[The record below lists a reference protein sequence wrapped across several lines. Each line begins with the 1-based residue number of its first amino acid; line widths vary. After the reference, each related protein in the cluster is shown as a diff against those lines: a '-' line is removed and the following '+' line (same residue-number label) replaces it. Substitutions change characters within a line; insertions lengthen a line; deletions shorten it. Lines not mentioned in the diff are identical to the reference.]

1 MFEDTQEM
9 SKIENNGSIEQLII
23 TETKR
28 ELQEIA
34 AFYTQRNK
42 NRVAE
47 QQFNK
52 FPLSYE

>member
-34 AFYTQRNK
+34 AFY
-42 NRVAE
+42 A
-47 QQFNK
+47 
-52 FPLSYE
+52 